1 MHKGHLAWSAHNV
14 QRRVDC
20 LYQRLTFKSWQLWR
34 AEMTWGIPTTA
45 FLQLHVFLS
54 LAAIAIGFGAAWG
67 IARGHHLGGWA
78 AAFLVTTFLTG
89 ITGFPLPPFG
99 MTPGRIIGVIMIC
112 ALIAASASLYIF
124 ALVGANRLIYVIAS
138 VFALYLNV
146 FVAIVQAF
154 QKIAPL
160 RALAPTQTELPF
172 ALAQVAALFL
182 FIVLGF
188 LGHRRFRPSSVSAAS
203 LA

>member
-1 MHKGHLAWSAHNV
+1 
-14 QRRVDC
+14 
-20 LYQRLTFKSWQLWR
+20 
-34 AEMTWGIPTTA
+34 MTWGIPTTA

-54 LAAIAIGFGAAWG
+54 LAAIAIGFAAVWG
-67 IARGHHLGGWA
+67 IASGRHLAGWV

-89 ITGFPLPPFG
+89 ITGFPLEPFG
-99 MTPGRIIGVIMIC
+99 MTPGRIIGVILIC
-112 ALIAASASLYIF
+112 ALVAACTSLYVF
-124 ALVGANRLIYVIAS
+124 ALAGAHRLIYVITS

-154 QKIAPL
+154 QKVGPL

-172 ALAQVAALFL
+172 ALAQAAALVL
-182 FIVLGF
+182 FIALGF
-188 LGHRRFRPSSVSAAS
+188 LGHRRFRPSSVSAAA